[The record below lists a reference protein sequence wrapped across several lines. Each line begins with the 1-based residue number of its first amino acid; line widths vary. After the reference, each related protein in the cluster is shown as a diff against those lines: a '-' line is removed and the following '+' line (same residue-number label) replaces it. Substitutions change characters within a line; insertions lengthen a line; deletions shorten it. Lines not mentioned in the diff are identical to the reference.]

1 MRTSHSIEH
10 KHGVM
15 FLILFMKEKVDAVKG
30 VVALYLEGKRIDIM
44 LYRLRRTTCSSLIQT
59 ISDYYVQVVT

>member
-44 LYRLRRTTCSSLIQT
+44 
-59 ISDYYVQVVT
+59 